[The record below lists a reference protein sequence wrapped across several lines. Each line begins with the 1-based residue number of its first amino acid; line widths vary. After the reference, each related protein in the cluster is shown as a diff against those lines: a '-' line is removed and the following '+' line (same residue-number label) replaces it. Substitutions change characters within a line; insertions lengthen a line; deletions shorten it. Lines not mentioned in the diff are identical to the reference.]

1 MRLTLAG
8 CLTLIPGLALAD
20 VELSSRI
27 DRVMVFP
34 DAALVTRVAPLDLQA
49 GPSALVLRGLPAALD
64 PNSIRVEGEG
74 SATYTIGALDVR
86 VTPGDA
92 QPVIDAELEAKLK
105 GLRNEYEG
113 VQGRLSAVESKK
125 AMIERYAQASPEKL
139 SNEAKPLE
147 VAQWASAWT
156 AIGDG
161 LAQVAEELRTLNAR
175 AADLKA
181 QIGALERARPK
192 PAQAG
197 APKRDILLSV
207 EAPSR
212 TSGELRVSYRV
223 TGAGW
228 SAFYDARLET
238 GDGEAKP
245 VLALIRRAQVV
256 QRTGEDWQN
265 VQLST
270 VRVNRGTAVP
280 DLPPLQVSFL
290 EPAIVSSPALAP
302 SVVPNSPRSREA
314 LGAAQDL
321 ARGEGGAPEN
331 RPAQE
336 RQATMEAGAF
346 QTTFHVP
353 GRVTVPQDG
362 TTKNFVLS
370 QRSMVPTLTVKAT
383 PVVDETAYLEASFR
397 NEDEAPLLPGEVALH
412 RDGAYVGRARLKLV
426 ATGDTVDLAY
436 GADDKIKITRVPL
449 RRRESEASWIGQ
461 SRSEVSEFKTT
472 VKNLHG
478 QPIRIT
484 IVDRV
489 PFSENAAI
497 TVEPL
502 REITPPTDRQFQDK
516 RGVMAWSGD
525 YAPGEQ
531 KEIRF
536 GYRLKW
542 PAEKD
547 IVFESKPLR
556 PR

>member
-1 MRLTLAG
+1 
-8 CLTLIPGLALAD
+8 
-20 VELSSRI
+20 
-27 DRVMVFP
+27 
-34 DAALVTRVAPLDLQA
+34 
-49 GPSALVLRGLPAALD
+49 
-64 PNSIRVEGEG
+64 
-74 SATYTIGALDVR
+74 
-86 VTPGDA
+86 
-92 QPVIDAELEAKLK
+92 
-105 GLRNEYEG
+105 
-113 VQGRLSAVESKK
+113 
-125 AMIERYAQASPEKL
+125 
-139 SNEAKPLE
+139 
-147 VAQWASAWT
+147 
-156 AIGDG
+156 
-161 LAQVAEELRTLNAR
+161 
-175 AADLKA
+175 
-181 QIGALERARPK
+181 
-192 PAQAG
+192 
-197 APKRDILLSV
+197 
-207 EAPSR
+207 
-212 TSGELRVSYRV
+212 
-223 TGAGW
+223 
-228 SAFYDARLET
+228 
-238 GDGEAKP
+238 
-245 VLALIRRAQVV
+245 
-256 QRTGEDWQN
+256 
-265 VQLST
+265 
-270 VRVNRGTAVP
+270 
-280 DLPPLQVSFL
+280 
-290 EPAIVSSPALAP
+290 
-302 SVVPNSPRSREA
+302 
-314 LGAAQDL
+314 
-321 ARGEGGAPEN
+321 
-331 RPAQE
+331 
-336 RQATMEAGAF
+336 MEAGAF